1 MGGEEPTGTE
11 GERVP
16 ANGLDTALLSRI
28 LVTWFGLVAVGFTG
42 ALVGA
47 NTSGPPQ
54 FVAYLVTTLLSV
66 AVLLYNVDRLV
77 VARTR

>member
-1 MGGEEPTGTE
+1 MGGGEVPRTGSGRT
-11 GERVP
+11 P
-16 ANGLDTALLSRI
+16 ATGLDSALLSRI
-28 LVTWFGLVAVGFTG
+28 LVTWFGLVAVGFIG
-42 ALVGA
+42 ALVGG

-77 VARTR
+77 VARTQ

>member
-1 MGGEEPTGTE
+1 MTGEEPTGT
-11 GERVP
+11 GRGRVS
-16 ANGLDTALLSRI
+16 ANGLDNALLSRI

-42 ALVGA
+42 ALVGGNA
-47 NTSGPPQ
+47 SGPPQ

-77 VARTR
+77 ATRTR

>member
-1 MGGEEPTGTE
+1 MGGGKAPRTGSGRTPT
-11 GERVP
+11 
-16 ANGLDTALLSRI
+16 AGLDSALLSRI
-28 LVTWFGLVAVGFTG
+28 LVTWFGLVAIGFTG
-42 ALVGA
+42 ALVGG